1 MTSAD
6 NAGTAG
12 AQSPGGASAADQA
25 QDQQASEEP
34 ITITDKRVID
44 PETGQARPEAA
55 ASAGAAEDIAAAE
68 LSEEA
73 TRDSDLA
80 DARFAELTN
89 DLQRVSAEYAN
100 YRKRVDR
107 DRVLMNEITT
117 AKVLNDF
124 LPVLDDVALAEKNGD
139 LTGTFKTVA
148 TALRTT
154 VAKLGLDQYG
164 DVGEAFDPE
173 VHEALAHRERT
184 EADGDAEG
192 QICVEIYQPG
202 YRYKDRVVRPARV
215 VVAE

>member
-1 MTSAD
+1 VTSAD

-12 AQSPGGASAADQA
+12 AQSPGGEPAAEQ
-25 QDQQASEEP
+25 EP
-34 ITITDKRVID
+34 ITVTDKRAID
-44 PETGQARPEAA
+44 PETGEARPTASASATATDAAEGAATATASTEEAA
-55 ASAGAAEDIAAAE
+55 VGDA
-68 LSEEA
+68 
-73 TRDSDLA
+73 A
-80 DARFAELTN
+80 DARVAELTN

-139 LTGTFKTVA
+139 LTGPFKTVA
-148 TALRTT
+148 TSLRTT
-154 VAKLGLDQYG
+154 VAKLGLEQYG
-164 DVGEAFDPE
+164 EVGEAFDPE
-173 VHEALAHRERT
+173 VHEALANRPRT
-184 EADGDAEG
+184 EADGDTEG

-202 YRYKDRVVRPARV
+202 YRFKDRVVRPARV

>member
-55 ASAGAAEDIAAAE
+55 AAADAAEDIAAAE

-73 TRDSDLA
+73 TSDSDLA
-80 DARFAELTN
+80 DARVAELTN

-154 VAKLGLDQYG
+154 VAKLGLEQYG
-164 DVGEAFDPE
+164 ETGEAFDPE

-202 YRYKDRVVRPARV
+202 YRFKDRVVRPARV

>member
-55 ASAGAAEDIAAAE
+55 AAADAAEDIAAAE

-73 TRDSDLA
+73 TSDSDLA
-80 DARFAELTN
+80 DARVAELTN

-202 YRYKDRVVRPARV
+202 YRFKDRVVRPARV